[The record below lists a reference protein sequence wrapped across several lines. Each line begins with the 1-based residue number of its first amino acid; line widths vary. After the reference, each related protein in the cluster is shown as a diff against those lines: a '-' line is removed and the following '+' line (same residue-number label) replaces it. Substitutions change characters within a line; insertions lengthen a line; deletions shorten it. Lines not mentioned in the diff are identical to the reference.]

1 MKAFTPH
8 RLGLACLAA
17 LALASCATTGDPN
30 QGGLF
35 GWSESQARQRI
46 DDRRYTLSQIE
57 ADTDA
62 QVRRSSSL
70 EAERNRLQKKKG
82 Y

>member
-1 MKAFTPH
+1 MKSLLPH
-8 RLGLACLAA
+8 RLGFGCLAA
-17 LALASCATTGDPN
+17 LALASCSTTGDPT

-35 GWSESQARQRI
+35 GWSENQARQRI

-57 ADTDA
+57 ADTAA
-62 QVRRSSSL
+62 QRRRTSSL
-70 EAERNRLQKKKG
+70 EAERNRLQKKT